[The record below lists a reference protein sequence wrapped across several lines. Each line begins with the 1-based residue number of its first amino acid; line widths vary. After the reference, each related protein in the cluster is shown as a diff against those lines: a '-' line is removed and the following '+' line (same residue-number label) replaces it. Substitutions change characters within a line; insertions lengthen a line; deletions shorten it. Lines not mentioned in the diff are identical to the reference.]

1 MSQNYLAEAFQ
12 KLEMLNEDTFNVTDD
27 GVDKLALFLD
37 GDNTEELT
45 ILDAE
50 AETVDD
56 LETNYIGKVILDCN
70 VCHTKCYEDK
80 ENVVIDEETQ
90 CANVDQECA
99 YCHCMDGFKVVGQVA
114 EYSDTPATEEPIE
127 DSEAD
132 STLEESL
139 TEPALAED
147 DEDLEEDINVQ
158 QTGKAKIGKFFD
170 IKSNDKTGYY
180 QYENEDGSRFGPHAK
195 SEDELKNWLKTASRE
210 DIEKTVEEPLKYVS
224 STEHTNSNN
233 NKTDLNEGIF
243 DKKPKEVS
251 SSKLTSVASAELDPV
266 LAKYTKDWTADSGS
280 MHVPLDLAEKI
291 TKIMTSDRKR
301 FTKDFPANTGGIK
314 AYYSNVT
321 YNKSPNP
328 GSDSKNPTTLLR
340 FSGLRKEDKKTVEY
354 IVFINTKKGPKELG
368 RSKNHLEIPDLAAK
382 AVKKDPTATVA
393 KRVNGR
399 REKDLKAKDVVAN
412 PRLLKEDLNH
422 ISVETDDST
431 MEINHDENGSVSV
444 TTTPN
449 TQASGEMIAPVD
461 DTLEADIMA
470 NGEEPVDDTPIE
482 DEVTEEDAPAEG
494 EEETLDSAEEFVEE
508 SFDTLVGKYLTR
520 VYENVNKYKTKKIT
534 AKNNQYVVEGLIKFN
549 SGKIKPTT
557 FLFECKNNT
566 LVGKNSQLARNRKA
580 FTVKGRIQEKKFIA
594 ESFNYNY
601 KAPVDGKPT
610 RVYGTIKG

>member
-114 EYSDTPATEEPIE
+114 EYSETATEQEPEEDPTTEDDALEENLNINEEKTNEYTLVNKQGVAVDKNVFGSKEEAAAYANKNKMTDVKISGVEKVDGKYNGHFEYDIDKDGNIITESQQTPAIDRPKPQHFY
-127 DSEAD
+127 DMEAYP
-132 STLEESL
+132 S
-139 TEPALAED
+139 
-147 DEDLEEDINVQ
+147 
-158 QTGKAKIGKFFD
+158 
-170 IKSNDKTGYY
+170 DKVGYY
-180 QYENEDGSRFGPHAK
+180 QFYDAESNTKWGPRCK
-195 SEDELKNWLKTASRE
+195 TEKELWDWVHSNPSRE
-210 DIEKTVEEPLKYVS
+210 EIEKTTEYAEPADIKKAEE
-224 STEHTNSNN
+224 
-233 NKTDLNEGIF
+233 NKRNYL
-243 DKKPKEVS
+243 
-251 SSKLTSVASAELDPV
+251 
-266 LAKYTKDWTADSGS
+266 
-280 MHVPLDLAEKI
+280 EK
-291 TKIMTSDRKR
+291 
-301 FTKDFPANTGGIK
+301 
-314 AYYSNVT
+314 
-321 YNKSPNP
+321 NP
-328 GSDSKNPTTLLR
+328 G
-340 FSGLRKEDKKTVEY
+340 
-354 IVFINTKKGPKELG
+354 
-368 RSKNHLEIPDLAAK
+368 
-382 AVKKDPTATVA
+382 AV
-393 KRVNGR
+393 N
-399 REKDLKAKDVVAN
+399 
-412 PRLLKEDLNH
+412 EDLNH

-431 MEINHDENGSVSV
+431 MEINHEENGSVSV

-449 TQASGEMIAPVD
+449 TQASGEMITPVD

-470 NGEEPVDDTPIE
+470 NGEQPVDDTSIE
-482 DEVTEEDAPAEG
+482 DEFT